1 MIRQECH
8 FVVTPSDMIVVKTHA
23 QFRDNHVQRYT
34 WRWGCG
40 PPPLPPPPAA
50 PSADLGGKSRVCAWR
65 EFRERERDGR
75 WTRQTDRD
83 RQRQTGMVAGQE
95 GLVLPALGQGLCGDT
110 LPQQLKAGRRPP
122 LPGLRGSGAALRAIF
137 RCPAARACLAVFPWQ
152 SLSAWLAAVHLVP
165 PQRSDSRR
173 PSRHLPRLQLA
184 VAEQAGYCRPSAR
197 VVVELRGRLA
207 PPLLW
212 RTKTE
217 ASSQPLRLGSPGSSA
232 TAAHPS
238 RHKTGSCCFV
248 LKGNLLQ
255 RRTITPRMGWRAPRA
270 PLWRP
275 EGAPR
280 ETSCV

>member
-1 MIRQECH
+1 MAHSSPR
-8 FVVTPSDMIVVKTHA
+8 
-23 QFRDNHVQRYT
+23 
-34 WRWGCG
+34 
-40 PPPLPPPPAA
+40 
-50 PSADLGGKSRVCAWR
+50 R
-65 EFRERERDGR
+65 ERERERDGR

-110 LPQQLKAGRRPP
+110 LPQAGRRPP
-122 LPGLRGSGAALRAIF
+122 LPGLRGSGAALRATF
-137 RCPAARACLAVFPWQ
+137 RCPAARACLTVFPWQ

-184 VAEQAGYCRPSAR
+184 AAGQAGDCRPSAR

-217 ASSQPLRLGSPGSSA
+217 ASNQPLRLGSPGSSA

-270 PLWRP
+270 PLWRL